1 MKIRSVFSASVA
13 IAACLV
19 VTPAAQAATYLITFT
34 GTASAY
40 DNTGLFGTAKKSYT
54 NVAFTSVY
62 TLSYP
67 NPGMLTIDDADE
79 RNYVGYFA
87 NNAMTATLTINGI
100 TRSLQSL
107 QTNVYYTNNNAMNN
121 YDAIEYRVSSDDYVN
136 GVYYDDVM
144 WNNLFD
150 PTKLMLSSTEFLGSV
165 DYTVNNP
172 VTGYGSFRFQNSRDG
187 YQAYGEFITKTM
199 SIRTVEQAVPE
210 PASWAMMIG
219 GLGLVGASMRRR
231 RATMAVQFS

>member
-1 MKIRSVFSASVA
+1 MRSVLSAGAA
-13 IAACLV
+13 IAASLLV
-19 VTPAAQAATYLITFT
+19 APAAQAATYLITFT

-40 DNTGLFGTAKKSYT
+40 DNVGLFGTAKKSYT
-54 NVAFTSVY
+54 NVAFTTVY

-67 NPGMLTIDDADE
+67 NPGTLTLDDADE

-100 TRSLQSL
+100 TKSIQSL
-107 QTNVYYTNNNAMNN
+107 QTNVYYTNNNALNN
-121 YDAIEYRVSSDDYVN
+121 YDALEYRVSSDDYVN

-150 PTKLMLSSTEFLGSV
+150 PTKLMLSSTEFLGSF

-172 VTGYGSFRFQNSRDG
+172 VTGSGSFRFQNSRDG
-187 YQAYGEFITKTM
+187 YQAYGEFLTKTI

-210 PASWAMMIG
+210 PASWAIMIG